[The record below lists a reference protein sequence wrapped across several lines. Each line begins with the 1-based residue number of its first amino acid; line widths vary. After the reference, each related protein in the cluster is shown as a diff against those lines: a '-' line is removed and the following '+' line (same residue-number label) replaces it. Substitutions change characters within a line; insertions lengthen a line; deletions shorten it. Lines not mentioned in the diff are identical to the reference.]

1 MKRLMNATGNRIKRP
16 AEAGAYLA
24 LDAGNYADHQ
34 NETII
39 ECLRA
44 DGARIQEATMQP
56 AG

>member
-1 MKRLMNATGNRIKRP
+1 MKRLMNATKRP
-16 AEAGAYLA
+16 AEAEAHLA

-39 ECLRA
+39 ERLRT
-44 DGARIQEATMQP
+44 DGTRIHEATMQP